1 MLATLALQ
9 SSDSGAVLYHAW
21 CAACHGPDARGTP
34 AASVRT
40 TVPPADLASCAAS
53 TPEPAERWRGVV
65 TKGGAAYG
73 LSLDMPAFGEAATAE
88 QIRWVVRYVRSL
100 CGSAAWPPGELNFPR
115 GFLVEKAF
123 PENELV
129 LVNHDREQNYIF
141 ERRFG
146 ARFQIEAEARTVF
159 DGAANSF
166 DGVSFAGK
174 LDVWHSPQALAI
186 TTLGLEATPPL
197 GRQDRWEVVPFL
209 AFGWSPHEVL
219 TVQGQ
224 IVGTWEEQ
232 AGIAGFEY
240 RLGVAKDLGR
250 VAPMVEAGWVVPR
263 QGDHALSFYPQLWMQ
278 LSRLGHVAGSIG
290 AGLPAGGA
298 GARRAQPVAVSLW
311 GFRGGGAVLGWWRPR
326 LSVPRPP
333 W

>member
-1 MLATLALQ
+1 MSPFTILAALAFQ
-9 SSDSGAVLYHAW
+9 SPDSGAVLYHAW
-21 CAACHGPDARGTP
+21 CAACHGQDARGTP

-129 LVNHDREQNYIF
+129 LVNHHREQNYIF

-146 ARFQIEAEARTVF
+146 ARFQIEAEARTAF

-250 VAPMVEAGWVVPR
+250 VVSMVEAGWVVPR
-263 QGDHALSFYPQLWMQ
+263 QGDHALSFYPQLWIQ
-278 LSRLGHVAGSIG
+278 LSRLGHVAGLIG
-290 AGLPAGGA
+290 AELPAVGPEPRRPKLIAFLLWDFGDA
-298 GARRAQPVAVSLW
+298 GL
-311 GFRGGGAVLGWWRPR
+311 FKGW
-326 LSVPRPP
+326 
-333 W
+333 

>member
-1 MLATLALQ
+1 MSPFAILAAFALQ
-9 SSDSGAVLYHAW
+9 SPDSGAELYHAW
-21 CAACHGPDARGTP
+21 CAACHGQDAQGTP

-40 TVPPADLASCAAS
+40 TVPPADLATCAAN

-100 CGSAAWPPGELNFPR
+100 CGNAAWPPGELNFPR

-123 PENELV
+123 PENEVV

-146 ARFQIEAEARTVF
+146 ARFQIEAEARTAF
-159 DGAANSF
+159 DGAPNSF
-166 DGVSFAGK
+166 DGASLAGK
-174 LDVWHSPQALAI
+174 LDLWHSPQALAI
-186 TTLGLEATPPL
+186 TTLGLEATPRL
-197 GRQDRWEVVPFL
+197 GRQDRWEVEPFL
-209 AFGWSPHEVL
+209 AFGWSPHEVV

-240 RLGVAKDLGR
+240 RLGVAKDFGR
-250 VAPMVEAGWVVPR
+250 VIPMVEAGWVVPR

-290 AGLPAGGA
+290 AELPAVGPEPRRPKLIAFLLWDFGDA
-298 GARRAQPVAVSLW
+298 GL
-311 GFRGGGAVLGWWRPR
+311 FKGW
-326 LSVPRPP
+326 
-333 W
+333 

>member
-1 MLATLALQ
+1 MSPFAILAAFALQ
-9 SSDSGAVLYHAW
+9 SPDSGAELYHAW
-21 CAACHGPDARGTP
+21 CAACHGQDAQGTP

-40 TVPPADLASCAAS
+40 TVPPADLATCAAS

-65 TKGGAAYG
+65 ARGGAAYG

-123 PENELV
+123 PENEVV

-146 ARFQIEAEARTVF
+146 ARFQIEAEARTAF
-159 DGAANSF
+159 DGAPNSF
-166 DGVSFAGK
+166 DGVSLAGK
-174 LDVWHSPQALAI
+174 LDLWHSPQALAI
-186 TTLGLEATPPL
+186 TTLGLEATPRL
-197 GRQDRWEVVPFL
+197 GRQDRWEVEPFL
-209 AFGWSPHEVL
+209 AFGWSPHEVV

-240 RLGVAKDLGR
+240 RLGVAKDFGR
-250 VAPMVEAGWVVPR
+250 VIPMVEAGWVVPR

-290 AGLPAGGA
+290 AELPAVGPEPRRPKLIAFLLWDFGDA
-298 GARRAQPVAVSLW
+298 GL
-311 GFRGGGAVLGWWRPR
+311 FKGW
-326 LSVPRPP
+326 
-333 W
+333 

>member
-1 MLATLALQ
+1 MSPFAILAAFALQ
-9 SSDSGAVLYHAW
+9 SPDSGAELYHAW
-21 CAACHGPDARGTP
+21 CAACHGQDAQGTP

-40 TVPPADLASCAAS
+40 TVPPADLATCAAS

-65 TKGGAAYG
+65 ARGGAAYG

-166 DGVSFAGK
+166 DGASLAGK
-174 LDVWHSPQALAI
+174 LDLWHSPQALAI
-186 TTLGLEATPPL
+186 TTLGLEATPRL
-197 GRQDRWEVVPFL
+197 GRQDRWEVEPFL
-209 AFGWSPHEVL
+209 AFGWSPHEVV

-240 RLGVAKDLGR
+240 RLGVAKDFGR
-250 VAPMVEAGWVVPR
+250 VIPMVEAGWVVPR
-263 QGDHALSFYPQLWMQ
+263 QGDHALSFYPQLWIQ

-290 AGLPAGGA
+290 AELPAVGPEPRRPKLIAFLLWDFGDA
-298 GARRAQPVAVSLW
+298 GL
-311 GFRGGGAVLGWWRPR
+311 FKGW
-326 LSVPRPP
+326 
-333 W
+333 

>member
-1 MLATLALQ
+1 MSPFAILAAVALQ
-9 SSDSGAVLYHAW
+9 SPDSGAELYHAW
-21 CAACHGPDARGTP
+21 CAACHGQDARGTP

-53 TPEPAERWRGVV
+53 TPEPAVRWLGVV
-65 TKGGAAYG
+65 TQGGAAYG

-100 CGSAAWPPGELNFPR
+100 CGNAAWPPGELNFPR

-123 PENELV
+123 PENEVV
-129 LVNHDREQNYIF
+129 LVNHGREQNYVF

-146 ARFQIEAEARTVF
+146 ARFQIEAEARTAF
-159 DGAANSF
+159 DGAPNSF
-166 DGVSFAGK
+166 DGVSLAGK
-174 LDVWHSPQALAI
+174 LDLWHSPQALAI

-197 GRQDRWEVVPFL
+197 GRQDRWEVEPFL
-209 AFGWSPHEVL
+209 AFGWSPQEVV

-240 RLGVAKDLGR
+240 RLGVAKDFGR
-250 VAPMVEAGWVVPR
+250 VIPMVEAGWVVPR
-263 QGDHALSFYPQLWMQ
+263 QGDHALSFYPQLW
-278 LSRLGHVAGSIG
+278 
-290 AGLPAGGA
+290 
-298 GARRAQPVAVSLW
+298 
-311 GFRGGGAVLGWWRPR
+311 
-326 LSVPRPP
+326 
-333 W
+333 

>member
-1 MLATLALQ
+1 MSPFAILAAVALQ
-9 SSDSGAVLYHAW
+9 SPDSGAELYHAW
-21 CAACHGPDARGTP
+21 CAACHGQDAQGTP

-40 TVPPADLASCAAS
+40 TVPPADLATCAAS

-100 CGSAAWPPGELNFPR
+100 CGNAAWPPGELNFPR

-123 PENELV
+123 PENEVV

-146 ARFQIEAEARTVF
+146 ARFQIEAEARTAF
-159 DGAANSF
+159 DGAPNSF
-166 DGVSFAGK
+166 DGASLAGK
-174 LDVWHSPQALAI
+174 LDLWHSPQALAI
-186 TTLGLEATPPL
+186 TTLGLEATPRL
-197 GRQDRWEVVPFL
+197 GRQDRWEVEPFL
-209 AFGWSPHEVL
+209 AFGWSPHEVV

-240 RLGVAKDLGR
+240 RLGVAKDFGR
-250 VAPMVEAGWVVPR
+250 VIPMVEAGWVVPR

-290 AGLPAGGA
+290 AELPAVGPEPRRPKLIAFLLWDFGDA
-298 GARRAQPVAVSLW
+298 GL
-311 GFRGGGAVLGWWRPR
+311 FKGW
-326 LSVPRPP
+326 
-333 W
+333 

>member
-9 SSDSGAVLYHAW
+9 SPDTGAVLYHAW
-21 CAACHGPDARGTP
+21 CAACHGQDARGTP

-40 TVPPADLASCAAS
+40 TVPPADLATCAAN
-53 TPEPAERWRGVV
+53 TPEPAVQWRGVV
-65 TKGGAAYG
+65 SRGGAAYG
-73 LSLDMPAFGEAATAE
+73 LSLDMPAFGEAASPQ
-88 QIRWVVRYVRSL
+88 QISWVVRYIKSL
-100 CGSAAWPPGELNFPR
+100 CDDDDYPEGELNFPR

-123 PENELV
+123 PETELV

-146 ARFQIEAEARTVF
+146 ARFQIEAEARTAF

-250 VAPMVEAGWVVPR
+250 GVPMVEAGGVVAPP
-263 QGDHALSFYPQLWMQ
+263 GDHAPSFYPPLWVP
-278 LSRLGHVAGSIG
+278 LSRV
-290 AGLPAGGA
+290 
-298 GARRAQPVAVSLW
+298 
-311 GFRGGGAVLGWWRPR
+311 RPR
-326 LSVPRPP
+326 
-333 W
+333 